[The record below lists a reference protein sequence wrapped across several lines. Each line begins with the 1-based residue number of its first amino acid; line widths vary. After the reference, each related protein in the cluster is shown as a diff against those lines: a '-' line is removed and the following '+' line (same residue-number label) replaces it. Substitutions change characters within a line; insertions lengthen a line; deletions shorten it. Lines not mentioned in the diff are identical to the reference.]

1 MNKKPISISEKVKTL
16 RENLGY
22 SQEYMA
28 DMLQV
33 SQQTYSLIEKKPEK
47 SNLLRIQKIATI
59 LDVKIS
65 FLLNEEDAFNLYSF
79 HQKGGSTA
87 SYIQNN
93 SHQELNEEMVNQLK
107 EEIKYLRKIIDNKI
121 NIT

>member
-1 MNKKPISISEKVKTL
+1 MNKKPLSISEKVKTL

-28 DMLQV
+28 DMLKV

-93 SHQELNEEMVNQLK
+93 THQELNEEIVNQLK

-121 NIT
+121 NLS

>member
-1 MNKKPISISEKVKTL
+1 MNKKAISISEKVKTL